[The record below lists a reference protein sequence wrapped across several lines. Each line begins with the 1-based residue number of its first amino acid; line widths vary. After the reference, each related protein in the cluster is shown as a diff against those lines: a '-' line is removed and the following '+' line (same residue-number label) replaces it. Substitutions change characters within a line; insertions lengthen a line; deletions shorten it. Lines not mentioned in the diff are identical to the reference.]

1 MEVSLVKQIDIDREM
16 RSSYIDYAMSVIV
29 ARALPDARDG
39 FKPVHRRVLYAMM
52 DMGVRSNTAY
62 KKSARI
68 VGEVLGKYHPHG
80 DQSVYDA
87 MARMAQDFS
96 MRYMLV
102 DGQGNFG
109 SVDGDPPAAMRYTE
123 ARLGAMAEEM
133 LADIDKDTVN
143 FIDNFDGSLQEPEVL
158 PARLPNLLLNGASG
172 IAVGMA
178 TNIPSHNLK
187 EICKALS
194 YMIDNQDN
202 IDDVTVEDLMKF
214 IPGPDF
220 ATGGIVVGLDGIR
233 QAYSTGKGKITVQG
247 RAQIEEIKGSRFQIR
262 ITEIPYQVNKTTLI
276 ERIADLVR
284 EEKLPEVSDLR
295 DESDRNGMRIIIELK
310 RSAQPKR
317 VLNRLYKY
325 TQLQSTFG
333 INMLALVEGEPRLL
347 PLKRALQIFIDH
359 RVDVLKRRS
368 QFELEK
374 AKNRANILEGLLIA
388 LANLDEVIKTIRNS
402 PDADVAKTRLMTRF
416 KLSEIQAQAILDMQ
430 LRRLSQLEREK
441 IETEHKELMDRIAYL
456 EDLLAHPKKILAL
469 IQVDLDE
476 VSKKFGDNRRTLIS
490 GTSIENLNEE
500 DLVSDEAA
508 LITITRN
515 GYIKRVS
522 PKIYKTQG
530 RGGKGVIGQAV
541 KDEDEI
547 ETLISCRSLHT
558 LLFFSDRGKVYSERV
573 YEISESDR
581 TGKGIPIVN
590 LLSLEPNERI
600 TAAVSVPDFK
610 TAEYICLAT
619 VNGHVKR
626 MTLSEFESVRVSGLI
641 AMNLD
646 EGDELGWA
654 RLTNGKDELILVT
667 TRGMALRIKEE
678 TIRPMGRTAK
688 GITGIKLSD
697 GDHLT
702 SMEVVVKDA
711 YLFVITENG
720 YGKCTA
726 LTQYRTQGRAG
737 KGIATIHIESLVI
750 IGKIASA
757 RVVEKGDQLTL
768 ISNNGI
774 MLRIEFDAIKK
785 AGRATRGVRIMN
797 LGKSDSVATVG
808 RISDSKRELQS
819 Q

>member
-1 MEVSLVKQIDIDREM
+1 MEVSLVKQVDIDREM
-16 RSSYIDYAMSVIV
+16 RTSYIDYAMSVIV

-52 DMGVRSNTAY
+52 DLGVRSNTSY

-109 SVDGDPPAAMRYTE
+109 SIDGDPPAAMRYTE

-262 ITEIPYQVNKTTLI
+262 ITEIPYQVNKTTLL

-284 EEKLPEVSDLR
+284 EDKLPEVSDLR

-347 PLKRALQIFIDH
+347 PLKRSLQIFIDH
-359 RVDVLKRRS
+359 RVVVIKRRS
-368 QFELEK
+368 QFELDK
-374 AKNRANILEGLLIA
+374 AKNRAHILEGLLIA

-416 KLSEIQAQAILDMQ
+416 KLSELQAQAILDMQ

-476 VSKKFGDNRRTLIS
+476 VSKKYGDNRRTLIS

-558 LLFFSDRGKVYSERV
+558 LLFFSDRGKVYSEHV

-581 TGKGIPIVN
+581 TGKGTPIVN

-610 TAEYICLAT
+610 AAEYISLAT

-626 MTLSEFESVRVSGLI
+626 MALSEFESVRVSGLI

-688 GITGIKLSD
+688 GITGIRLSE
-697 GDHLT
+697 GDHLA

-720 YGKCTA
+720 YGKCTSLA
-726 LTQYRTQGRAG
+726 QYRTQGRAG
-737 KGIATIHIESLVI
+737 KGIATIHTESLGI

-797 LGKSDSVATVG
+797 LGKNDSVATVG
-808 RISDSKRELQS
+808 RISDSKRELQG
-819 Q
+819 

>member
-16 RSSYIDYAMSVIV
+16 RTSYIDYAMSVIV

-52 DMGVRSNTAY
+52 DLGLRSNTAY

-96 MRYMLV
+96 MRYLLV

-109 SVDGDPPAAMRYTE
+109 SIDGDPPAAMRYTE
-123 ARLGAMAEEM
+123 ARLGAQAEEM

-143 FIDNFDGSLQEPEVL
+143 FVDNFDGSLQEPEVL

-178 TNIPSHNLK
+178 TNIPSHNLR
-187 EICKALS
+187 EVCKALT
-194 YMIDNQDN
+194 YMIENQDN

-233 QAYSTGKGKITVQG
+233 LAYSTGKGKITVQG
-247 RAQIEEIKGSRFQIR
+247 RAQIEEIKGGRFQIR

-284 EEKLPEVSDLR
+284 TNKLPEASDLR

-310 RSAQPKR
+310 RNAQPKR
-317 VLNRLYKY
+317 VLNRLYKF

-347 PLKRALQIFIDH
+347 PLKRSLQIFIDH
-359 RVDVLKRRS
+359 RVVVINRRT
-368 QFELEK
+368 QFELDK
-374 AKNRANILEGLLIA
+374 AKNRAHILEGLLIA

-402 PDADVAKTRLMTRF
+402 SDAEVAKTRLMSLF
-416 KLSEIQAQAILDMQ
+416 KLSDLQAQAILDMQ

-441 IETEHKELMDRIAYL
+441 IENEHKELMERIAYF

-476 VSKKFGDNRRTLIS
+476 ISKKFGDNRRTLIS

-573 YEISESDR
+573 YELSESDR
-581 TGKGIPIVN
+581 TGKGTPIVN
-590 LLSLEPNERI
+590 LLSLEPGERI

-610 TAEYICLAT
+610 AAEYISLAT
-619 VNGHVKR
+619 VSGHVKR
-626 MTLSEFESVRVSGLI
+626 MALSEFESVRVSGLI
-641 AMNLD
+641 AINLD

-654 RLTNGKDELILVT
+654 RLTSGNDELIMT
-667 TRGMALRIKEE
+667 TAGGVALRIKESA
-678 TIRPMGRTAK
+678 IRPMGRTAK
-688 GITGIKLSD
+688 GITGIRLQE
-697 GDHLT
+697 GDRLA
-702 SMEVVVKDA
+702 SLEVILKDA
-711 YLFVITENG
+711 YLFVVTEKG

-726 LTQYRTQGRAG
+726 LAQYRTQGRAG
-737 KGIATIHIESLVI
+737 KGIATIHLDSIGT

-768 ISNNGI
+768 ISHNGI
-774 MLRIEFDAIKK
+774 MLRIDVDEIKK

-797 LGKSDSVATVG
+797 LGINDSVATVG
-808 RISDSKRELQS
+808 RISDSKREL
-819 Q
+819 

>member
-96 MRYMLV
+96 MRYLLV

-262 ITEIPYQVNKTTLI
+262 ITEIPYQVNKTTLL

-284 EEKLPEVSDLR
+284 EDKLPEVSDLR

-359 RVDVLKRRS
+359 RVVVIKRRS

-374 AKNRANILEGLLIA
+374 AKNRAHILEGLLIA

-416 KLSEIQAQAILDMQ
+416 KLSEVQAQAILDMQ

-456 EDLLAHPKKILAL
+456 EDLLKHPKKILAL
-469 IQVDLDE
+469 IEVDLDE
-476 VSKKFGDNRRTLIS
+476 VSKKYGDNRRTLIS

-581 TGKGIPIVN
+581 TGKGTPIVN

-688 GITGIKLSD
+688 GITGIRLAE
-697 GDHLT
+697 GDHLA

-720 YGKCTA
+720 YGKCTSLA
-726 LTQYRTQGRAG
+726 QYRTQGRAG
-737 KGIATIHIESLVI
+737 KGIATIHTESLGI

-819 Q
+819 

>member
-1 MEVSLVKQIDIDREM
+1 MEVSTVKQIDIDREM
-16 RSSYIDYAMSVIV
+16 RASYIDYAMSVIV

-39 FKPVHRRVLYAMM
+39 LKPVHRRVLYAMM
-52 DMGVRSNTAY
+52 DLGLRSNTAY

-96 MRYMLV
+96 MRYPLV

-109 SVDGDPPAAMRYTE
+109 SIDGDPPAAMRYTE
-123 ARLGAMAEEM
+123 ARLGSQAEEM

-143 FIDNFDGSLQEPEVL
+143 FIDNFDGSLQEPVVL

-187 EICKALS
+187 EVCKAISL
-194 YMIDNQDN
+194 MINKQDDIDN
-202 IDDVTVEDLMKF
+202 VTIEDLMKF

-247 RAQIEEIKGSRFQIR
+247 RAQIEEIKGGRFQIR
-262 ITEIPYQVNKTTLI
+262 ITEIPYQVNKTSLI

-284 EEKLPEVSDLR
+284 GNKLPEVSDLR

-359 RVDVLKRRS
+359 RVVVIKRRS
-368 QFELEK
+368 QFELLK
-374 AKNRANILEGLLIA
+374 AKNRAHILEGLLIA

-402 PDADVAKTRLMTRF
+402 PDADVAKTRLMSRF

-441 IETEHKELMDRIAYL
+441 IENEHKELMERIAYF

-508 LITITRN
+508 LVTITRN

-547 ETLISCRSLHT
+547 ETLIACRSLHT

-573 YEISESDR
+573 YELSESDR
-581 TGKGIPIVN
+581 TGKGTPIVN
-590 LLSLEPNERI
+590 LLSLEPGERI

-610 TAEYICLAT
+610 AAEYISLAT
-619 VNGHVKR
+619 FGGRVKR
-626 MTLSEFESVRVSGLI
+626 MPLSEFESVRVSGLI
-641 AMNLD
+641 AISLD

-654 RLTNGKDELILVT
+654 RLTNGKDELIMATAGGV
-667 TRGMALRIKEE
+667 ALRFKEDG
-678 TIRPMGRTAK
+678 IRPMGRTAK
-688 GITGIKLSD
+688 GITGIKLRE
-697 GDHLT
+697 GDHLA

-711 YLFVITENG
+711 YLFVVTEKG

-726 LTQYRTQGRAG
+726 LSQYRTQGRAG
-737 KGIATIHIESLVI
+737 KGIATIHLESLKT

-757 RVVEKGDQLTL
+757 RVLEKGDQITL
-768 ISNNGI
+768 ISHNGI
-774 MLRIEFDAIKK
+774 MLRIDVDDIKK

-797 LGKSDSVATVG
+797 MDKADIVATVG
-808 RISDSKRELQS
+808 RISDSKREQ
-819 Q
+819 

>member
-1 MEVSLVKQIDIDREM
+1 MEVSIVKQIDIDREM

-39 FKPVHRRVLYAMM
+39 LKPVHRRVLYAMM
-52 DMGVRSNTAY
+52 DMGLRSNTSY

-96 MRYMLV
+96 MRYPLV

-109 SVDGDPPAAMRYTE
+109 SIDGDPPAAMRYTE
-123 ARLGAMAEEM
+123 ARLGSQAEEM
-133 LADIDKDTVN
+133 LADIDKDTVD
-143 FIDNFDGSLQEPEVL
+143 FVDNFDGSLQEPVVL
-158 PARLPNLLLNGASG
+158 PSRLPNLLLNGASG

-187 EICKALS
+187 EVCKAISL
-194 YMIDNQDN
+194 MINKQDDIDN
-202 IDDVTVEDLMKF
+202 VTIEDLMKF

-247 RAQIEEIKGSRFQIR
+247 RAQIEEIKGGRFQIR
-262 ITEIPYQVNKTTLI
+262 ITEIPYQVNKTSLI

-284 EEKLPEVSDLR
+284 GNKLPEVSDLR

-347 PLKRALQIFIDH
+347 PLKRSLQIFIDH
-359 RVDVLKRRS
+359 RVVVIKRRS
-368 QFELEK
+368 QFELLK
-374 AKNRANILEGLLIA
+374 AKNRAHILEGLLIA

-402 PDADVAKTRLMTRF
+402 PDADVAKTRLMSRF

-441 IETEHKELMDRIAYL
+441 IENEHKELMERIAYF

-508 LITITRN
+508 LVTITRN

-547 ETLISCRSLHT
+547 ETLIACRSLHT

-573 YEISESDR
+573 YELSESDR
-581 TGKGIPIVN
+581 TGKGTPIVN
-590 LLSLEPNERI
+590 LLSLEPGERI

-610 TAEYICLAT
+610 AAEYISLAT
-619 VNGHVKR
+619 FGGRVKR
-626 MTLSEFESVRVSGLI
+626 MPLSEFESVRVSGLI
-641 AMNLD
+641 AISLD

-654 RLTNGKDELILVT
+654 RLTNGKDELIMATAGGV
-667 TRGMALRIKEE
+667 ALRFKEDG
-678 TIRPMGRTAK
+678 IRPMGRTAK
-688 GITGIKLSD
+688 GITGIKLRE
-697 GDHLT
+697 GDHLA

-711 YLFVITENG
+711 YLFVVTEKG

-726 LTQYRTQGRAG
+726 LSQYRTQGRAG
-737 KGIATIHIESLVI
+737 KGIATIHLESLKT

-757 RVVEKGDQLTL
+757 RVLEKGDQITL
-768 ISNNGI
+768 ISHNGI
-774 MLRIEFDAIKK
+774 MLRIDVDDIKK

-797 LGKSDSVATVG
+797 MDKADIVATVG
-808 RISDSKRELQS
+808 RISDSKREQ
-819 Q
+819 

>member
-1 MEVSLVKQIDIDREM
+1 MEVSIVKQIDIDREM

-39 FKPVHRRVLYAMM
+39 LKPVHRRVLYAMM
-52 DMGVRSNTAY
+52 DMGLRSNTSY

-96 MRYMLV
+96 MRYLLV

-109 SVDGDPPAAMRYTE
+109 SIDGDPPAAMRYTE
-123 ARLGAMAEEM
+123 ARLGAQAEEI
-133 LADIDKDTVN
+133 LTDIDKNTVD
-143 FIDNFDGSLQEPEVL
+143 FVDNFDGSLQEPEVL

-187 EICKALS
+187 EICKAIA

-247 RAQIEEIKGSRFQIR
+247 RAQIEEIKGGRFQIR
-262 ITEIPYQVNKTTLI
+262 ITEIPYQVNKTSLI
-276 ERIADLVR
+276 ERIADLAR
-284 EEKLPEVSDLR
+284 ADKLPEVSDLR

-333 INMLALVEGEPRLL
+333 INMLALVGGEPRLL

-359 RVDVLKRRS
+359 RVVVINRRS

-374 AKNRANILEGLLIA
+374 AKNRAHILEGLLIA
-388 LANLDEVIKTIRNS
+388 LSNLDEVIKTIRNS
-402 PDADVAKTRLMTRF
+402 PDADVAKTRLMSRF

-441 IETEHKELMDRIAYL
+441 IENEHKELMDRIVYL
-456 EDLLAHPKKILAL
+456 EDLIAHPKKILAL

-476 VSKKFGDNRRTLIS
+476 VSKKYGDNRRTLIS

-508 LITITRN
+508 LVTITRN

-522 PKIYKTQG
+522 PKIYKTQA

-573 YEISESDR
+573 YELSESDR
-581 TGKGIPIVN
+581 TGKGTPIVN
-590 LLSLEPNERI
+590 LLSLESGERI

-610 TAEYICLAT
+610 ASEYISLAT
-619 VNGHVKR
+619 VNGRVKR
-626 MTLSEFESVRVSGLI
+626 MALSEFESVRVSGLI
-641 AMNLD
+641 AITLD

-654 RLTNGKDELILVT
+654 RLTSSKDELIMVT
-667 TRGMALRIKEE
+667 AGGIALRIKEDD
-678 TIRPMGRTAK
+678 IRPMGRTAR
-688 GITGIKLSD
+688 GVTGIRLNEGDRLS
-697 GDHLT
+697 

-711 YLFVITENG
+711 YLFVVTDKG
-720 YGKCTA
+720 YGKCTP
-726 LTQYRTQGRAG
+726 LSKYRTQSRPG
-737 KGIATIHIESLVI
+737 KGIATIHLDSIGT

-797 LGKSDSVATVG
+797 LGKGDIVATVG
-808 RISDSKRELQS
+808 RISDSKRE
-819 Q
+819 

>member
-16 RSSYIDYAMSVIV
+16 RTSYIDYAMSVIV

-52 DMGVRSNTAY
+52 DLGLRSNTSY

-109 SVDGDPPAAMRYTE
+109 SIDGDPPAAMRYTE

-187 EICKALS
+187 EICKALT

-262 ITEIPYQVNKTTLI
+262 ITEIPYQVNKTTLL

-284 EEKLPEVSDLR
+284 DNKLPEVSDLR

-317 VLNRLYKY
+317 VLNRLYKF

-347 PLKRALQIFIDH
+347 PLKRSLQIFIDH
-359 RVDVLKRRS
+359 RVVVINRRT
-368 QFELEK
+368 QFELDK
-374 AKNRANILEGLLIA
+374 ARNRAHILEGLLIA
-388 LANLDEVIKTIRNS
+388 LSNLDEVIKTIRNS

-416 KLSEIQAQAILDMQ
+416 NLSELQAQAILDMQ

-441 IETEHKELMDRIAYL
+441 IEAEHKELMDRIAYL

-476 VSKKFGDNRRTLIS
+476 VTKKYGDNRRTLIS

-581 TGKGIPIVN
+581 TGKGTPIVN

-600 TAAVSVPDFK
+600 TVAVSVPDFK
-610 TAEYICLAT
+610 AAEYISLAT
-619 VNGHVKR
+619 VSGHVKR
-626 MTLSEFESVRVSGLI
+626 MALSEFESVRVSGLI

-688 GITGIKLSD
+688 GITGIRLTE
-697 GDHLT
+697 GDHLA

-720 YGKCTA
+720 YGKCTPLA
-726 LTQYRTQGRAG
+726 QYRTQGRAG
-737 KGIATIHIESLVI
+737 KGIATIHTESLGI

-808 RISDSKRELQS
+808 RISDSKRELQG
-819 Q
+819 